1 MGAFHLE
8 VRQMKIY
15 IGVFVEEHIIFTIKK
30 LRENILIYYRD
41 VLMSMMIQGRH
52 QKICWMI
59 LGLRLIILNRELIM
73 KKKDNSKQELW
84 EAILLLRKLI
94 TQYASS
100 RKTKKIKLQLR
111 IKLKERI
118 KRKQNKQIYTCRVKA
133 YKDRESK

>member
-1 MGAFHLE
+1 
-8 VRQMKIY
+8 
-15 IGVFVEEHIIFTIKK
+15 
-30 LRENILIYYRD
+30 
-41 VLMSMMIQGRH
+41 
-52 QKICWMI
+52 MI

-100 RKTKKIKLQLR
+100 RKTKKMKLQLR

>member
-1 MGAFHLE
+1 
-8 VRQMKIY
+8 
-15 IGVFVEEHIIFTIKK
+15 
-30 LRENILIYYRD
+30 
-41 VLMSMMIQGRH
+41 
-52 QKICWMI
+52 
-59 LGLRLIILNRELIM
+59 M

-100 RKTKKIKLQLR
+100 RKTKKMKLQLK

-133 YKDRESK
+133 YKDRVSK